1 MVGKPSIKRHIESLY
16 RTYTVDGGFMV
27 AATAVRESIPKYFP
41 DELDLPLSPDHKTWY
56 TERLCPPLLAQALR
70 RERLA
75 IFIAQLH
82 YWLQKEDVGVY
93 KHGFHWIYNAEW
105 EWREQF
111 PWMSEHTIGR
121 IRRSLERLGYVV
133 SNDFNR
139 NPLDRT
145 KYSTLD
151 YYLIAVETGWNPLGL
166 DLNRSYPHP
175 PEFTKGKRQRGR
187 HKSDST
193 PRVYLRVDDEPD
205 SLKQP
210 EIVDSARLQNASCNT
225 VTMHSALLPVSSIY
239 KEVPNISKSNLE
251 DNLKIEQTEAS
262 QGVGS
267 SQFFARENDTQ
278 SNDGQEEVI
287 SQVTEF
293 KSEEQCSA
301 ASLINDEEIESPQ
314 QFLAS
319 LNTAAQRAERYR
331 TPASDQI
338 RRVRIPG
345 LDEETHEILWKHQ
358 ATLEK
363 LNADLNAERIKSAI
377 ADNPQHLEDAILAFK
392 ENSAKGAK
400 TKEAATGFLFN
411 ALRYGWKPRQSSS
424 SASAGVQVYTP
435 PSQML
440 EDPLPPT
447 LEQLVE
453 RKRLMWQNASILR
466 PGVEAWVQQTNG
478 VIMTPD
484 GPALADVTNAPLEP
498 DLEQNEAEHLGTPS
512 ERDFPPPEENASS
525 SHSKP
530 DTSLAVVP
538 PNRYSARNQPTPP
551 NNSPNPA
558 PSLPP
563 SSDRALGVDEDLS
576 HVNLTSPE
584 KSTFFDSS
592 ATSESPIEP
601 PVIRRTPCIESN
613 QLWYADRIK
622 KPYKPPFSPFYVKQR
637 VIYEGKEYL
646 VAAPGNPHTQLE
658 GLAKAVANF
667 WLTPVEEVHLNHEQN
682 SDSGNPQEINI
693 PPFPL

>member
-1 MVGKPSIKRHIESLY
+1 ML
-16 RTYTVDGGFMV
+16 
-27 AATAVRESIPKYFP
+27 AAVTTEVVPKYFP
-41 DELDLPLSPDHKTWY
+41 EELALPLPKEHKTWH
-56 TERLCPPLLAQALR
+56 TERLCPPLLVQALR
-70 RERLA
+70 SERQA
-75 IFIAQLH
+75 MFIAQLH

-93 KHGFHWIYNAEW
+93 KHGFHWIYNTEW

-121 IRRSLERLGYVV
+121 VRRTLERLGYVV

-151 YYLIAVETGWNPLGL
+151 YYLIATETGWNPLGL
-166 DLNRSYPHP
+166 NLNRSYPHP

-193 PRVYLRVDDEPD
+193 PRVYLPIAPDEPD
-205 SLKQP
+205 SLEP
-210 EIVDSARLQNASCNT
+210 PRLVDSASLQNASCT
-225 VTMHSALLPVSSIY
+225 SVTMHSASLPLSSIY
-239 KEVPNISKSNLE
+239 KEIPNISKSNLE
-251 DNLKIEQTEAS
+251 DDLKIERTEAS
-262 QGVGS
+262 QEVGS
-267 SQFFARENDTQ
+267 EQILAGENVTRSSDR
-278 SNDGQEEVI
+278 QEEVN
-287 SQVTEF
+287 SQVTESSN
-293 KSEEQCSA
+293 KEQCSA
-301 ASLINDEEIESPQ
+301 AVSLINDEKIESPQ

-319 LNTAAQRAERYR
+319 LNTAVQRAECERKS
-331 TPASDQI
+331 ASDQI

-345 LDEETHEILWKHQ
+345 LDEETHEVLWKHQ

-363 LNADLNAERIKSAI
+363 LNVDLNAERIKSAI
-377 ADNPQHLEDAILAFK
+377 ADNPQHLEDAILAFF

-411 ALRYGWKPRQSSS
+411 ALCRGWKPRQSPISVA
-424 SASAGVQVYTP
+424 ASVQVYTP
-435 PSQML
+435 PPQML
-440 EDPLPPT
+440 EEQKPPT

-466 PGVEAWVQQTNG
+466 PGVEAWVQQTPG

-484 GPALADVTNAPLEP
+484 GPVLADATNAPLEP
-498 DLEQNEAEHLGTPS
+498 DLEQNEAEYLATPS
-512 ERDFPPPEENASS
+512 ERDFTPPEENASS

-538 PNRYSARNQPTPP
+538 PNRYSLVNHPTPP
-551 NNSPNPA
+551 SNSPNPA
-558 PSLPP
+558 PSLAPGSEHAP
-563 SSDRALGVDEDLS
+563 GVDETLRRMS
-576 HVNLTSPE
+576 PISPE
-584 KSTFFDSS
+584 KSKLVDSS
-592 ATSESPIEP
+592 TTSERPTEP

-622 KPYKPPFSPFYVKQR
+622 KPKEPPKSPFYISQR

-646 VAAPGNPHTQLE
+646 VAVPGNPHTQLE

-667 WLTPVEEVHLNHEQN
+667 WITPVEEVH
-682 SDSGNPQEINI
+682 P
-693 PPFPL
+693 